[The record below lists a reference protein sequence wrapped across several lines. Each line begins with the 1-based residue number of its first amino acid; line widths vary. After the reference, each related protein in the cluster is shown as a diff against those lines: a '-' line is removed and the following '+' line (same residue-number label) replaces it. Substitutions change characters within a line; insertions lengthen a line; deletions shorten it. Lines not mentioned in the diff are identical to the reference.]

1 MTLKTIFAAGC
12 ASAIALSGATAAF
25 AQAPAARP
33 AAPASRPAGPAAA
46 PAAGP
51 AIRNGPVIPGV
62 CVVSQEAVVEN
73 STVGKAV
80 TTRLQQL
87 AQQVDAELNG
97 EKNAIETEEKTL
109 NTQYQ
114 AKQIDESTARQK
126 AAVLDVR
133 KGALQDRLGLR
144 RDEYQAT
151 QRKQYGR
158 VVQEMQ
164 SVVAGAYQAK
174 NCSILIASG
183 VMIANPDM
191 DLTGQV
197 IAGLNAKITTL
208 QFDRERLDQQ
218 APSAATPRK

>member
-1 MTLKTIFAAGC
+1 MTFKTFVAAGC
-12 ASAIALSGATAAF
+12 ASAIALSGATAAL
-25 AQAPAARP
+25 AQAPRP
-33 AAPASRPAGPAAA
+33 AAPAPAAPRPAAVPVPAAA
-46 PAAGP
+46 

-80 TTRLQQL
+80 TTRLQQI

-97 EKNAIETEEKTL
+97 EKTAIETEEKTL

-114 AKQIDESTARQK
+114 AKQIDESAARQK

-133 KGALQDRLGLR
+133 KGALQERLGLR

-151 QRKQYGR
+151 QRKAYGR

-164 SVVAGAYQAK
+164 SVVVTAYQAK

-191 DLTGQV
+191 DVTGQV

-208 QFDRERLDQQ
+208 QFDRERLDQA
-218 APSAATPRK
+218 APATAARK

>member
-1 MTLKTIFAAGC
+1 MTFKTIITAGC
-12 ASAIALSGATAAF
+12 ASVIALSSATAAL
-25 AQAPAARP
+25 AQAPRP
-33 AAPASRPAGPAAA
+33 AAPAPAAPRPAAA
-46 PAAGP
+46 APPAAA

-73 STVGKAV
+73 STVGKNV

-97 EKNAIETEEKTL
+97 EKTAIETEEKTL

-164 SVVAGAYQAK
+164 SVVVTAYQSK

-208 QFDRERLDQQ
+208 QFDRERLDQA
-218 APSAATPRK
+218 APGAAARK